1 MSDYQAQIRW
11 NRHPDERFVD
21 FRYSRA
27 HEWTFDGGVT
37 IPASSAAAS
46 VPLPYSKLDNVDP
59 EEAFVATIASCHML
73 TFLSL
78 AAKASFVVDSY
89 DYLAVG
95 TMSRNASG
103 KLAVTTVRLTPEVVF
118 SGAVVPSDAAVDEL
132 HRAAHA
138 ECYIANSVLTDI
150 FVTGT
155 WQYAAV

>member
-1 MSDYQAQIRW
+1 
-11 NRHPDERFVD
+11 
-21 FRYSRA
+21 
-27 HEWTFDGGVT
+27 
-37 IPASSAAAS
+37 
-46 VPLPYSKLDNVDP
+46 
-59 EEAFVATIASCHML
+59 ML

-78 AAKASFVVDSY
+78 AAKANFVVDSY
-89 DYLAVG
+89 DDLAVG
-95 TMSRNASG
+95 TMSRNAGG

-155 WQYAAV
+155 WQYAGV